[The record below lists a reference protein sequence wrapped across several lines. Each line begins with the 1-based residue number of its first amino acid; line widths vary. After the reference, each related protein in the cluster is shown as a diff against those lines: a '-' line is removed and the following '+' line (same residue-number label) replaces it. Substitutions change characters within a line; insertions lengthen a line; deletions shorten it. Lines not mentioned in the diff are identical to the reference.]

1 MAPVM
6 LGCRYAQKMGAYHD
20 KELSSSECR
29 ELEAHLEVCP
39 ECTRTLRE
47 FNQVTG
53 LLLSTVPS
61 AIPHAALA
69 RLREIPRQS
78 EITNLLP
85 EARFLTGLAT
95 LLLVV
100 SLSVSTV
107 FLPGG
112 GASFSSQPDWEEA
125 ATMRE
130 MDADLLDEPEIAL
143 AHWVIPEF
151 SERAMQ

>member
-1 MAPVM
+1 MVQVM
-6 LGCRYAQKMGAYHD
+6 LGCRYAQKISAYHD
-20 KELSSSECR
+20 KELSSSACR
-29 ELEAHLEVCP
+29 ELEAHLELCP
-39 ECTRTLRE
+39 ECARALRE
-47 FNQVTG
+47 FNQVTA
-53 LLLSTVPS
+53 LLHS
-61 AIPHAALA
+61 AIPSAVPGAALA

-78 EITNLLP
+78 ETTNLLP
-85 EARFLTGLAT
+85 EAKFLTGLAT

-100 SLSVSTV
+100 SVSVSTL

-112 GASFSSQPDWEEA
+112 GAFSSSQPDWEET

-151 SERAMQ
+151 SVRVMP